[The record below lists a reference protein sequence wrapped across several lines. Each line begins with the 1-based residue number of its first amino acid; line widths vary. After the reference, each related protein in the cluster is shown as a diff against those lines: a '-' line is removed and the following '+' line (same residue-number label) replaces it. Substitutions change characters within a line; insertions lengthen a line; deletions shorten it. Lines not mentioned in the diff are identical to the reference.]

1 MLRSKSSLH
10 GLFCA
15 FVLIAAPAFGQ
26 TGGAGNLDNLK
37 AQISSASSTS
47 VIEKILKKAEKT
59 VPSLSD
65 VVSLRSLAYAVLQ
78 NRMVEARLGMPPAE
92 ANATFELYHDN
103 AVKLRKDL
111 EKLIVQ
117 LETNTLAEFE
127 LVNAKVELARF
138 HESYEPRRTGPK
150 RMEEDR
156 STLARVQALYAD
168 ALAIENKRSGMSP
181 NSLAIRVVLADSY
194 VRSADFEK
202 ALPLYEEYVDGVSR
216 VEGPDSKARIRAL
229 ISIAKIAQIA
239 GDEPRFNQHRKELE
253 QLAVSLEN
261 SSDISLRADPDSKGL
276 DSPFGFIHVEP
287 YIYTSRNSQRVGI
300 SSPGGRPLVKAET
313 GHQALTSRMFTGVPT
328 LVSVDAAGAVA
339 SIEVRAADAKIR
351 RSVETLVKRWKFR
364 PLIYKGS
371 PTTMKGI
378 VYCWVKMP

>member
-239 GDEPRFNQHRKELE
+239 GDEPRFKQHRKELE
-253 QLAVSLEN
+253 KLAVSLAN
-261 SSDISLRADPDSKGL
+261 SSDTSLRAAPYSKIPDSPVVCSQAKR
-276 DSPFGFIHVEP
+276 
-287 YIYTSRNSQRVGI
+287 YIQSSQTRQCRGI
-300 SSPGGRPLVKAET
+300 SRPGGRPAFRAET
-313 GHQALTSRMFTGVPT
+313 ADQARTSRRLTGVPT
-328 LVSVDAAGAVA
+328 PVSVDAAGAV
-339 SIEVRAADAKIR
+339 SPIDVSTADANIR
-351 RSVETLVKRWKFR
+351 CSVETLVK
-364 PLIYKGS
+364 
-371 PTTMKGI
+371 
-378 VYCWVKMP
+378 